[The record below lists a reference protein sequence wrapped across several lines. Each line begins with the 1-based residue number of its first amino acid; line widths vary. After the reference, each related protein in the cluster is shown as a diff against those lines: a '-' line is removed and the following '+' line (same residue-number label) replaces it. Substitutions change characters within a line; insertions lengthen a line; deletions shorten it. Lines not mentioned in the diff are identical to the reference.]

1 MDYGHAFA
9 RCCAPSARCGAI
21 DTGNAMTAQ
30 ERPSTASGSESGL
43 RTGQDFLSDLRR
55 KSRSIYLEG
64 EIVANPADHPA
75 FREGARALA
84 GMFDVAALPENR
96 DLLTFTSPD
105 TGKPVWRAY
114 QIPRSHDDLRAKRI
128 AAERWAEMSFGLMG
142 RTPDHVSNFFA
153 GFAAKPAVF
162 GAAGQQFAD
171 NLVAFYKHIRDTH
184 AYVSYAIVPPQ
195 IDRSKPA
202 HQQSDPT
209 LYAGIVKEGDAGIWL
224 SGGQQLA
231 TGAVYSDYL
240 HVSCIHALRPGDEN
254 HAFSVAVPA
263 DAPGLRLYPRRAF
276 ALGATNEADYPLSSR
291 FDETDS
297 FVVFDNCFVPWERV
311 FIYRN
316 VELCRDQWVKTPA
329 HLYGNHQAQARFAVK
344 LRFLM
349 GLAKR
354 MNEATG
360 NDTTPPVMVEM
371 GELAAYA
378 SLVEHMLHS
387 HETAATID
395 EDGVLWPSW
404 TALYSVM
411 ALQSKINA
419 HMIDT
424 VRELA
429 GSSMITLPSSSKDFA
444 NPQAARDIERY
455 FQSASTGA
463 RDRIAL
469 MRLLWDFIG
478 SEFGNR
484 HQQYEKFYGGASF
497 IVKMNVFRHYDF
509 KRATAMVDRA
519 LNLPPLGG

>member
-1 MDYGHAFA
+1 
-9 RCCAPSARCGAI
+9 
-21 DTGNAMTAQ
+21 
-30 ERPSTASGSESGL
+30 
-43 RTGQDFLSDLRR
+43 
-55 KSRSIYLEG
+55 
-64 EIVANPADHPA
+64 
-75 FREGARALA
+75 
-84 GMFDVAALPENR
+84 
-96 DLLTFTSPD
+96 
-105 TGKPVWRAY
+105 
-114 QIPRSHDDLRAKRI
+114 
-128 AAERWAEMSFGLMG
+128 MG
-142 RTPDHVSNFFA
+142 RTPDHVANFFA
-153 GFAAKPAVF
+153 GFAAKPKLF
-162 GAAGQQFAD
+162 GAAGPQFAD
-171 NLVAFYKHIRDTH
+171 NLLRFYKHIRDTH

-209 LYAGIVKEGDAGIWL
+209 LYAGVVKESDAGIFL

-254 HAFSVAVPA
+254 YAFSVAIPA

-276 ALGATNEADYPLSSR
+276 ALTATNADDYPLSSR
-291 FDETDS
+291 FDETDC
-297 FVVFDNCFVPWERV
+297 FVVLDNCFVPWERV

-316 VELCRDQWVKTPA
+316 VEICRDQWVKTPA

-360 NDTTPPVMVEM
+360 NDAAPPVMVEM

-378 SLVEHMLHS
+378 SVVENMLQS
-387 HETAATID
+387 HETVATLD
-395 EDGVLWPSW
+395 DDGVLWPSW

-411 ALQSKINA
+411 ALQSTINP
-419 HMIDT
+419 HMIDI
-424 VRELA
+424 VRELT
-429 GSSMITLPSSSKDFA
+429 GSVMITLPSSAKDFD
-444 NPQAARDIERY
+444 NPQAARDIDRY
-455 FQSASTGA
+455 YRSASTGA

-469 MRLLWDFIG
+469 MRLAWDFIG

-509 KRATAMVDRA
+509 ERATAMVDRA
-519 LNLPPLGG
+519 LTLPPLGE